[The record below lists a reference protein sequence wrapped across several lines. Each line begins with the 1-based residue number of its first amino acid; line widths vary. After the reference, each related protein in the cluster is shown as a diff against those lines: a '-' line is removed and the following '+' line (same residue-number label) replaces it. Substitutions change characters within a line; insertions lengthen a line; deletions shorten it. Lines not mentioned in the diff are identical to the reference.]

1 MTSLNKKTICLN
13 MIVKNEAHVI
23 TKTLN
28 HLIKFIKFDYWVIS
42 DTGSTDSTKEDIIKF
57 FKDIDIPGEL
67 DETPWKDF
75 GYNRTRALTV
85 AYKKTD
91 YVFVWDAD
99 DEIYGD
105 FKMPINLTND
115 CYKFTFGNP
124 GGLCY
129 SRCQLFNNHKK
140 WHYVGVLHEY
150 AACLEHSQQP
160 IAVLGN
166 YYFISGHTGDRS
178 KDPNKYLKDAI
189 ILEKAFNEAVVN
201 DDPLLNRYCFY
212 TAQSYSYCNNIEKAI
227 EYYKKTLTLNGW
239 IQEKYYSCL
248 KIYELYTELNKSEEG
263 LMYLV
268 ESFKYDKYRVECICR
283 LVKYYCVKENLE
295 VAIAYYSLIKEHYET
310 KFLHHDLSNYLFANR
325 GDFDFYLPYYMIIVF
340 DRKRIYDSVIKMY
353 EIIFTKKFLNVNEW
367 YINNLFNNIQFAID
381 YLPDDIN
388 FFQSMLNYIV
398 LLRERNVCLNNQ
410 NNKIVDLIINSNNKY
425 KNLITSFTKNTLEK
439 KVSDKITVMF
449 TITTCKRYDLFIQT
463 INSMKKMWKDLD
475 KVDYFFCVDD
485 NSSEA
490 DRVDMQDKYPFFDY
504 YMKSENE
511 KGHRESMNIIWN
523 KLNEIKPTYW
533 IHMEDDW
540 YYFKS
545 NNFVT
550 RGIELLEKYKDQN
563 IHQLVFNRNYGLTMS
578 DMNRTGGIILEPGI
592 LLHEKKENVMGK
604 NCSYWPHYSLQPSI
618 VRTSVI
624 LELGNYDSVNS
635 FFERD
640 YADKY
645 FAQGY
650 KTMFFDF
657 IHSIHIGKGSGENAY
672 ALNNIKQFNR

>member
-1 MTSLNKKTICLN
+1 
-13 MIVKNEAHVI
+13 
-23 TKTLN
+23 
-28 HLIKFIKFDYWVIS
+28 
-42 DTGSTDSTKEDIIKF
+42 
-57 FKDIDIPGEL
+57 
-67 DETPWKDF
+67 
-75 GYNRTRALTV
+75 
-85 AYKKTD
+85 
-91 YVFVWDAD
+91 
-99 DEIYGD
+99 
-105 FKMPINLTND
+105 
-115 CYKFTFGNP
+115 
-124 GGLCY
+124 
-129 SRCQLFNNHKK
+129 
-140 WHYVGVLHEY
+140 
-150 AACLEHSQQP
+150 
-160 IAVLGN
+160 
-166 YYFISGHTGDRS
+166 
-178 KDPNKYLKDAI
+178 
-189 ILEKAFNEAVVN
+189 
-201 DDPLLNRYCFY
+201 
-212 TAQSYSYCNNIEKAI
+212 
-227 EYYKKTLTLNGW
+227 
-239 IQEKYYSCL
+239 
-248 KIYELYTELNKSEEG
+248 
-263 LMYLV
+263 MYLV